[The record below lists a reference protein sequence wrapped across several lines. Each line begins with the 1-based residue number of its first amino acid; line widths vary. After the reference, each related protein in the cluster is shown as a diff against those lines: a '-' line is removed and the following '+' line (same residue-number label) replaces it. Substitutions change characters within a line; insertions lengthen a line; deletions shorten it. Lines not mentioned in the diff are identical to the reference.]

1 MQLLDECSGNR
12 SVGIRRIGRAGGVMG
27 GVLFAASILLSSPV
41 FAEAPLSLKDAYQS
55 AVQYDAQ
62 LLGAE
67 ADKAIAKEEVAKARS
82 AFLPNLR
89 ASTSK
94 GRNRTESITPY
105 SHNYGQYYSTLSNSL
120 SLKQPLFN
128 LGSVAMYKQAK
139 AEVAKSESLLRSEHS
154 SLIVRTAELFCN
166 VLYSEENIEFT
177 RAQTKAALE
186 QLEQSKRKYR
196 NGFGTITEISEAQA
210 SYDMSVADEANSI
223 AILEYNRRELERVT
237 GVYAETLYRLAPQK
251 LLLTA
256 PEPRN
261 VEAWVTMAREN
272 NHKVNAARKEIEIAS
287 REVDKSRASRYP
299 VVDLWAGKSYSMSE
313 DNYTIGST
321 YNTYSFSV
329 QASVPIYT
337 GGYTSALI
345 RQSKVR
351 QIKAND
357 ELNLQERAVLS
368 DVRKFY
374 NGQLNSIAQ
383 VKAYEQ
389 AVRSNEVAVEGTRK
403 GFLAGFRSNVDVL
416 EAQKKLLESRRSLAK
431 ARYEYILDSLM
442 LKEVAGTLT
451 PEDIDEVSTFFVA
464 SRP

>member
-1 MQLLDECSGNR
+1 MFGLL
-12 SVGIRRIGRAGGVMG
+12 M
-27 GVLFAASILLSSPV
+27 AASMRFPSAV
-41 FAEAPLSLKDAYQS
+41 FAREPFSLKDAYES
-55 AVQYDAQ
+55 AVHYDAQ
-62 LLGAE
+62 LLGAD
-67 ADKAIAKEEVAKARS
+67 ADRAISKEEVKKAKS
-82 AFLPNLR
+82 AFLPNVR
-89 ASTSK
+89 ASSSR

-105 SHNYGQYYSTLSNSL
+105 SHNYGQYYSTLSSSL

-128 LGSVAMYKQAK
+128 MGSIAMYKQAK
-139 AEVAKSESLLRSEHS
+139 AEEAKSESLFRNEHF

-177 RAQTKAALE
+177 RAQTKAAQE

-196 NGFGTITEISEAQA
+196 NGFGTITEISESQA

-237 GVYAETLYRLAPQK
+237 GVYAETLYRLQPQK

-261 VEAWVTMAREN
+261 IEAWVAMAREN
-272 NHKVNAARKEIEIAS
+272 NSKVSAARKEIEIAR

-299 VVDLWAGKSYSMSE
+299 VVDLWAGRSYSMSE

-329 QASVPIYT
+329 QVSVPIYT

-351 QIKAND
+351 QIKANE
-357 ELNLQERAVLS
+357 ELNQQERAVLS
-368 DVRKFY
+368 DVRKFF

-389 AVRSNEVAVEGTRK
+389 AVRSNEIAVEGTKK

-431 ARYEYILDSLM
+431 ARYEYILDRLM
-442 LKEVAGTLT
+442 LKESAGILT
-451 PEDIDEVSTFFVA
+451 PEDIDEVNTYFVA